1 MKEGRK
7 EGRKKREKK
16 RACSDTDV
24 VDKRREFLTRKTRL
38 ARQNQKPT
46 LLHAYSTAPVTK
58 EENSPLF
65 RNQRRPLSLSFSLS
79 VAGRQ

>member
-7 EGRKKREKK
+7 EGSKKERK

-24 VDKRREFLTRKTRL
+24 FDKCREFLTRKRRL

-46 LLHAYSTAPVTK
+46 LLLHAYSTA
-58 EENSPLF
+58 L
-65 RNQRRPLSLSFSLS
+65 
-79 VAGRQ
+79 